1 MSKFYI
7 STPIYYVNDKPHIGH
22 AYTTI
27 LADVLSRYHRESG
40 DDVFFLTGLDEHG
53 QKVQQAAAEKKI
65 SPKSHCDEMAP
76 RFINLWKDLH
86 ISNDDFIRT
95 TETRHVKVVQSI
107 LKKVYENNDI
117 YEDEYEGF
125 YSVSEERFITDKEAS
140 SGDFRDIKRIKE
152 KNYFFKMSNY
162 QESLIDHIN
171 KNSSFIQPE
180 HRKNEVLSF
189 LKQPLGDL
197 CISRPK
203 SRLSWG
209 IELPFDEKYVTY
221 VWFDALINYVTATGY
236 GTNDNSYN
244 NLWPCSCHLIG
255 KDILTT
261 HAVYWPTLLMS
272 AGIPLPQ
279 SIFAHGW
286 WLSGK
291 SKMSKSIG
299 NVVNPLDLIKDYGV
313 DSVRYYLIREMVLGQ
328 DASFTM
334 ESFIKRYNSD
344 LANDLGNLVGR
355 ITTLI
360 ERHFA
365 GCIPQGVGLE
375 QAEKDLI
382 KSSDELHDVVS
393 KNISLMKLSEA
404 VEEIM
409 QFVRS
414 INRYMERSEPWKL
427 AKNNIDKAGT
437 VLFVATYSL
446 ANVLN
451 LLHPIMPVRIEKIL
465 KMIGLDMAKGL
476 KQVKPGQLIG
486 EFEIPFPRIELEKNN
501 SEIEKEQ
508 TMSDSKIE
516 INDFA
521 KLDLRTAIVKSAEK
535 VEGADKLLKLK
546 LELGDEMRQIVAGI
560 AEHYSVEDIIGK
572 TIIIVANMK
581 PAVIRG
587 VESNGML
594 LAASTND
601 SVTVLTIENP
611 EIGSGIRVS

>member
-1 MSKFYI
+1 M
-7 STPIYYVNDKPHIGH
+7 
-22 AYTTI
+22 
-27 LADVLSRYHRESG
+27 
-40 DDVFFLTGLDEHG
+40 
-53 QKVQQAAAEKKI
+53 
-65 SPKSHCDEMAP
+65 
-76 RFINLWKDLH
+76 
-86 ISNDDFIRT
+86 
-95 TETRHVKVVQSI
+95 
-107 LKKVYENNDI
+107 
-117 YEDEYEGF
+117 
-125 YSVSEERFITDKEAS
+125 
-140 SGDFRDIKRIKE
+140 
-152 KNYFFKMSNY
+152 
-162 QESLIDHIN
+162 
-171 KNSSFIQPE
+171 
-180 HRKNEVLSF
+180 
-189 LKQPLGDL
+189 
-197 CISRPK
+197 
-203 SRLSWG
+203 
-209 IELPFDEKYVTY
+209 
-221 VWFDALINYVTATGY
+221 
-236 GTNDNSYN
+236 
-244 NLWPCSCHLIG
+244 
-255 KDILTT
+255 
-261 HAVYWPTLLMS
+261 
-272 AGIPLPQ
+272 
-279 SIFAHGW
+279 
-286 WLSGK
+286 
-291 SKMSKSIG
+291 
-299 NVVNPLDLIKDYGV
+299 
-313 DSVRYYLIREMVLGQ
+313 REMVLGQ

-594 LAASTND
+594 LAASTD
-601 SVTVLTIENP
+601 ESVTVLTIENP

>member
-53 QKVQQAAAEKKI
+53 QKVQQAAIEKRI

-125 YSVSEERFITDKEAS
+125 YSVSEERFITDKEAN

-244 NLWPCSCHLIG
+244 NLWPFSCHLIG

-261 HAVYWPTLLMS
+261 HADYWPTILMS

-382 KSSDELHDVVS
+382 KSSDELHDVVL

-437 VLFVATYSL
+437 VLFVAAYSL

-594 LAASTND
+594 LAASTD
-601 SVTVLTIENP
+601 ESVTVLTIENP

>member
-125 YSVSEERFITDKEAS
+125 YSVSEERFITDKEAN

-261 HAVYWPTLLMS
+261 HAVYWPTILMS

-382 KSSDELHDVVS
+382 KSSDELHDVVL

-594 LAASTND
+594 LAASTD
-601 SVTVLTIENP
+601 ESVTVLTIENP

>member
-1 MSKFYI
+1 MGS
-7 STPIYYVNDKPHIGH
+7 
-22 AYTTI
+22 
-27 LADVLSRYHRESG
+27 
-40 DDVFFLTGLDEHG
+40 
-53 QKVQQAAAEKKI
+53 
-65 SPKSHCDEMAP
+65 
-76 RFINLWKDLH
+76 
-86 ISNDDFIRT
+86 
-95 TETRHVKVVQSI
+95 
-107 LKKVYENNDI
+107 
-117 YEDEYEGF
+117 
-125 YSVSEERFITDKEAS
+125 
-140 SGDFRDIKRIKE
+140 
-152 KNYFFKMSNY
+152 
-162 QESLIDHIN
+162 
-171 KNSSFIQPE
+171 
-180 HRKNEVLSF
+180 
-189 LKQPLGDL
+189 
-197 CISRPK
+197 
-203 SRLSWG
+203 
-209 IELPFDEKYVTY
+209 
-221 VWFDALINYVTATGY
+221 
-236 GTNDNSYN
+236 
-244 NLWPCSCHLIG
+244 
-255 KDILTT
+255 
-261 HAVYWPTLLMS
+261 
-272 AGIPLPQ
+272 
-279 SIFAHGW
+279 
-286 WLSGK
+286 
-291 SKMSKSIG
+291 
-299 NVVNPLDLIKDYGV
+299 
-313 DSVRYYLIREMVLGQ
+313 
-328 DASFTM
+328 
-334 ESFIKRYNSD
+334 
-344 LANDLGNLVGR
+344 

-382 KSSDELHDVVS
+382 KSSDELHDVVL

-427 AKNNIDKAGT
+427 AQINIDKAGT
-437 VLFVATYSL
+437 VLFVGTYSL

-451 LLHPIMPVRIEKIL
+451 LLHPIMPARIEKIL

-501 SEIEKEQ
+501 KSEIEKEQ

-594 LAASTND
+594 LAASTD
-601 SVTVLTIENP
+601 ESVTVLTIENP